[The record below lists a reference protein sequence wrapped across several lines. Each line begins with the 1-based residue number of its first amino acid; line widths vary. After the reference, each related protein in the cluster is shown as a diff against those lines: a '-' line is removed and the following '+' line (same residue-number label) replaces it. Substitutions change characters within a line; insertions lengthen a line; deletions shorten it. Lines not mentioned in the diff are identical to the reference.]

1 MKTFNIFLL
10 GLPLLLFSTLVF
22 TASEH
27 LEEGGEQG
35 TVGERVMA
43 MQDTDTIQVTLND
56 QMKILFNEELS
67 EFESGSVIQFVVSNE
82 GRIPHEFSI
91 SSLEEQE

>member
-1 MKTFNIFLL
+1 
-10 GLPLLLFSTLVF
+10 
-22 TASEH
+22 
-27 LEEGGEQG
+27 
-35 TVGERVMA
+35 

-91 SSLEEQE
+91 SSLEDMSK